1 MGLRLGPNLSPYQE
15 DSDSVSAVSSYCDV
29 RGGSEDR
36 QATPLCILSPDCE
49 LYICDG
55 DDDDSTDRWASVKL
69 LISQD
74 LLLFC
79 LSSLHLLHSQSF
91 TFHPSFV
98 PILFPLAVWNRAT
111 TKSPAAL
118 AVLRTNICQFVAVQ
132 PESE

>member
-1 MGLRLGPNLSPYQE
+1 MGYPNLSPYQE

-29 RGGSEDR
+29 RGGSVDR
-36 QATPLCILSPDCE
+36 QDTPFCILSPDCE

-79 LSSLHLLHSQSF
+79 LCLSSLCLLHSQSF
-91 TFHPSFV
+91 TFHPSFFL
-98 PILFPLAVWNRAT
+98 ILFPLAAWNRAT
-111 TKSPAAL
+111 TKSPAAR

-132 PESE
+132 PKSE

>member
-1 MGLRLGPNLSPYQE
+1 MGYPNLSPYQE

-29 RGGSEDR
+29 RGGSVDR
-36 QATPLCILSPDCE
+36 QDTPLCILSPDCE

-55 DDDDSTDRWASVKL
+55 DDDDSTDRWTSAKL

-79 LSSLHLLHSQSF
+79 LYFYSLCLLHSQSF
-91 TFHPSFV
+91 TFYPSFF

-111 TKSPAAL
+111 TKSPAAQ
-118 AVLRTNICQFVAVQ
+118 AALRTNICHFVAVQ
-132 PESE
+132 PKSE